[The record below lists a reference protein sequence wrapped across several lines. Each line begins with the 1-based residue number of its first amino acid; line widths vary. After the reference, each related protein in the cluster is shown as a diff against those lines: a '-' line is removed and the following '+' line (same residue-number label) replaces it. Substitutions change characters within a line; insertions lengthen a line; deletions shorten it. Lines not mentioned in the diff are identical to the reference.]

1 MYYINKKDEKNQQK
15 PMSLVLRFFKVL
27 FDYSFYFS
35 SKKSDSLKQ
44 LVKIQELKYF
54 QIIFGSVE

>member
-15 PMSLVLRFFKVL
+15 PMSLVLHFLKGL
-27 FDYSFYFS
+27 FDYFFYFS
-35 SKKSDSLKQ
+35 SKKSDLKQ

-54 QIIFGSVE
+54 QTYLL

>member
-15 PMSLVLRFFKVL
+15 PMSLVLRFLKGL

-54 QIIFGSVE
+54 QTCLL

>member
-15 PMSLVLRFFKVL
+15 PMSLVLRFLKGL
-27 FDYSFYFS
+27 FDYSFYVS

-54 QIIFGSVE
+54 QTCLL